1 MATIT
6 SSGGISNAGSGSTT
20 QSGSGVSSNDNNDS
34 DRGSFGGGYTG
45 GSFGDSSDSDNVG
58 GGDSGGDSGGGSGSK
73 QFDVGYSGNAVV
85 AADGSLIAT
94 PGTEITQ
101 VGNEVNAGPGQITG
115 AATVEETKQAVA
127 EAGGDPAKVGELV
140 KDPSADSAGPVLDL
154 KSEISSAVEE
164 AAVNQTIANTVG
176 SVTQDR
182 PSPLAD
188 EDEPDSDSGSG
199 MTDVT
204 NTVVGDGDG
213 GSDYSITGTVD
224 EDVSDADN
232 TGPQTVPG
240 VPPSAGDGAGGSSV
254 LGIVGAGG
262 IVALIGV
269 VGYLMT
275 QQ

>member
-20 QSGSGVSSNDNNDS
+20 QSGTGASSNDNNIKDTT
-34 DRGSFGGGYTG
+34 DGSE
-45 GSFGDSSDSDNVG
+45 N
-58 GGDSGGDSGGGSGSK
+58 
-73 QFDVGYSGNAVV
+73 QFDVGYSGEAVV

-94 PGTEITQ
+94 PGTEVTQ

-115 AATVEETKQAVA
+115 AATPAKTKEAVA
-127 EAGGDPAKVGELV
+127 ELGGDPSKVGELV
-140 KDPSADSAGPVLDL
+140 KDPDADSEGGVLDL

-164 AAVNQTIANTVG
+164 AAINQTIANTVG

-204 NTVVGDGDG
+204 STVVGDGDG

-224 EDVSDADN
+224 EDVSNAGN

-254 LGIVGAGG
+254 LDIVGAGG

>member
-1 MATIT
+1 MAIVN
-6 SSGGISNAGSGSTT
+6 SDGSISGAGTGSTT
-20 QSGSGVSSNDNNDS
+20 QSGTGPSSNDNNIKDTT
-34 DRGSFGGGYTG
+34 DGSE
-45 GSFGDSSDSDNVG
+45 N
-58 GGDSGGDSGGGSGSK
+58 
-73 QFDVGYSGNAVV
+73 QFDVGYSGDAVV

-94 PGTEITQ
+94 PGTQITQ

-127 EAGGDPAKVGELV
+127 EVGGDPSKVGELV
-140 KDPSADSAGPVLDL
+140 KDPNADSEGGVLDL

-164 AAVNQTIANTVG
+164 AAINQTLANTVG
-176 SVTQDR
+176 SITQDR

-188 EDEPDSDSGSG
+188 EDEPDSGSG

-204 NTVVGDGDG
+204 NSVVGDGDG

-254 LGIVGAGG
+254 LDIVGAGS

-269 VGYLMT
+269 VGYLMA

>member
-1 MATIT
+1 MAYVN
-6 SSGGISNAGSGSTT
+6 SSGGISSGGPSTRTGSGH
-20 QSGSGVSSNDNNDS
+20 SSS
-34 DRGSFGGGYTG
+34 
-45 GSFGDSSDSDNVG
+45 SSDNGNSNLKDVSD
-58 GGDSGGDSGGGSGSK
+58 GDSK
-73 QFDVGYSGNAVV
+73 QFDTGYAGDAVV

-127 EAGGDPAKVGELV
+127 EAGGDPSKVGELV
-140 KDPSADSAGPVLDL
+140 NDPSADSEGGVLDL

-164 AAVNQTIANTVG
+164 AAINQTLANTVG
-176 SVTQDR
+176 SITQDR

-204 NTVVGDGDG
+204 STVVGDGDG
-213 GSDYSITGTVD
+213 GSDYSITGTVG

-240 VPPSAGDGAGGSSV
+240 VPPSAGDGAGGSV
-254 LGIVGAGG
+254 LDIVGAGG